1 LIVLGVKTTKD
12 PKFAADVVSEICEFD
27 PALVDPDRT
36 RDVAQSLIYPA
47 LPPIAVKWYESNRKP
62 SRGVAVIEVPP
73 GPASN
78 IPYLLV
84 KAMDDSGKIRGN
96 LFGYFER
103 KVAAVPAMPP
113 EQVHLLLREG
123 MFAHEIRTQYQSMID
138 LLGDIRSE
146 LESRGEQRSESDRSM
161 SFTRQRSE
169 AQKAFGG
176 DGE

>member
-1 LIVLGVKTTKD
+1 M
-12 PKFAADVVSEICEFD
+12 
-27 PALVDPDRT
+27 
-36 RDVAQSLIYPA
+36 
-47 LPPIAVKWYESNRKP
+47 
-62 SRGVAVIEVPP
+62 IEVTP

-78 IPYLLV
+78 IRYLVV

-96 LFGYFER
+96 FFGYFER

-123 MFAHEIRTQYQSMID
+123 MFAHEIRTQYQSIID

-146 LESRGEQRSESDRSM
+146 LQSRGEERSEQERGM
-161 SFTRQRSE
+161 SFARQRSE